1 MNKKRLALL
10 LALALAAGLL
20 AGCAGLGGSRNS
32 VAGDWTAELDFT
44 DAFKDYFQSTM
55 DESMGEMG
63 DYIDPEQIFD
73 LSKLDAVM
81 VWDMSFQKDG
91 AASMTIDT
99 GRMAQSMGQVMEDMK
114 ENLIAAL
121 PDIMEASLAQEGMT
135 MAEVEE
141 QLAQAG
147 LSMDDLMDEMEQ
159 ELESSFASEIDAQL
173 DELDME
179 ETESG
184 YYVVDGD
191 RIYLLDS
198 KGDKPSQDSFME
210 FELRDG
216 DLVITDLPQE
226 FKESFEEL
234 EEMGVSILPLTFH
247 RA

>member
-63 DYIDPEQIFD
+63 DY
-73 LSKLDAVM
+73 
-81 VWDMSFQKDG
+81 
-91 AASMTIDT
+91 IDT